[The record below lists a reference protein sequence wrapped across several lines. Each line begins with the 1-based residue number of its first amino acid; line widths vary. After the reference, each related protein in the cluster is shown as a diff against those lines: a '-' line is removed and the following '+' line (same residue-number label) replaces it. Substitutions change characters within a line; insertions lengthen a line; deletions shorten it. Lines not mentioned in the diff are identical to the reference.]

1 MTLSKKTSANNQ
13 SEKVACKYPVFP
25 IGQKFTVDFGSQNSI
40 HGNWQVAENDNAPFY
55 MCRRVFES
63 GKVSRRKSADHHRQ
77 FFEAE
82 IHYAL
87 DKVDP
92 EN

>member
-1 MTLSKKTSANNQ
+1 MTSPKKTSANNQ
-13 SEKVACKYPVFP
+13 SEKIACKYPVYP
-25 IGQKFTVDFGSQNSI
+25 IGQNFFVDFGSQESI
-40 HGNWQVAENDNAPFY
+40 YGNWQVAENDNAPFY

-63 GKVSRRKSADHHRQ
+63 GNVSRRKSADHYRQ

-87 DKVDP
+87 NKV
-92 EN
+92 